1 VSHTRI
7 TFQTHAFNARYSGS
21 GGVADFFDEVDFTIE
36 VWSGADG
43 THLQTLVGHT
53 NSVVALAVGRNGN
66 IHSGSWDNTI
76 RVWDGANGAILGPT
90 IQTFN
95 RGFSTLIA
103 GMSNEVYW
111 ADMYDTPSIY
121 VISQSAIKGDPLC
134 TLKGPVCTL
143 RELTG
148 TVMALALTRDGTL
161 VSGGGYETV
170 HRDESADDFD
180 PNADVAFSS
189 ELKLW

>member
-1 VSHTRI
+1 MVWCRWHAPPDTRVA
-7 TFQTHAFNARYSGS
+7 QKQRRGS
-21 GGVADFFDEVDFTIE
+21 C
-36 VWSGADG
+36 
-43 THLQTLVGHT
+43 
-53 NSVVALAVGRNGN
+53 
-66 IHSGSWDNTI
+66 SWAERQHILGIVDNTI

-90 IQTFN
+90 IQTYN

-111 ADMYDTPSIY
+111 ADMCDTPSIY

-134 TLKGPVCTL
+134 TLKGPLCTL

-170 HRDESADDFD
+170 YRDESADDFN